1 MVLPG
6 RGCGLRSPLGRFYLF
21 PESVEEKG
29 LQGQSHNLCI
39 VRRKHRRIH
48 NIALVCDPLAVPVGS
63 ADIPLRQVQSFP
75 ISMLFP
81 QGQLT
86 NGAGLIQGGRENGP

>member
-29 LQGQSHNLCI
+29 LQGQSHKSYVLS
-39 VRRKHRRIH
+39 
-48 NIALVCDPLAVPVGS
+48 VGS

>member
-29 LQGQSHNLCI
+29 LQGQSHKSYVLS
-39 VRRKHRRIH
+39 
-48 NIALVCDPLAVPVGS
+48 VGS
-63 ADIPLRQVQSFP
+63 TEGFT